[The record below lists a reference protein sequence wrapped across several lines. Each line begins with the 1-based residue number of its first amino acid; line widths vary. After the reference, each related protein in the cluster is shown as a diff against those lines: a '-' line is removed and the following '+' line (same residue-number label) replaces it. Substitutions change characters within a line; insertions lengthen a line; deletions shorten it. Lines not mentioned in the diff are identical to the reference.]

1 MPSLLEEATVARSSP
16 PSATRVVVAKFI
28 WNFRT
33 FKVNIF
39 NFSIKYTSACLRLK
53 MNNFNEKK
61 NAQKYLTPR
70 NDVTGD
76 CPPPPSNSARRSGL

>member
-61 NAQKYLTPR
+61 NAQKYLLHAMTSR
-70 NDVTGD
+70 VIV
-76 CPPPPSNSARRSGL
+76 PPPL